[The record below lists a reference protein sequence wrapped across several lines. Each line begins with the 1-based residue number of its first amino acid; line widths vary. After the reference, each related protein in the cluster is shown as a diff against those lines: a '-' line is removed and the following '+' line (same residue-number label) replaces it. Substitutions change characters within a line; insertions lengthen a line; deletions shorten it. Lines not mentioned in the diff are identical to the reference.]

1 MNLLRSAPFRFLREP
16 ATEPNAT
23 HPQRPGTGKLV
34 LAIYQDRH
42 PLGQSLARLKAALY
56 CLEDVRSTCFLHW
69 SRLRDQMSRRRGC
82 PPRACRAETMIG
94 VIADDLTGAAELGGV
109 GLRHGLKVEVIL
121 QGECKSEADL
131 ICFDTDSRSCT
142 AKEAALRAA
151 AAAIK
156 MRKAGARWIYKKVDS
171 VLRGQVLAEIRA
183 IQSALGLN
191 SALLVP
197 ANPGLGRTI
206 RNGRYYIKGKP
217 IHQTDFARD
226 PEYPRTSANVVEL
239 LGVSKGQQV
248 IVSRPTER
256 PIESGITLGE
266 VSSSADLQKWARH
279 PSANILLCGGAE
291 FFSTLLDAAGLA
303 AKGAGIRPD
312 MRAESGRNAS
322 NHGREL
328 FVCGSTSDFTWR
340 FINESRMHG
349 VKVFSLLELGKFP
362 FGGASL
368 KEITTNVIVAFR
380 SHRRVVLA
388 IGRPLLE
395 KRSVSRGLAMSL
407 TQIAVRVIE
416 TAKPEHVYAE
426 GGATA
431 AELVRQ
437 LGWKRLSVVKELAQG
452 VTTLALTNRNSP
464 SLTIKP
470 GSYEGWPRLSSRG
483 TSD

>member
-1 MNLLRSAPFRFLREP
+1 
-16 ATEPNAT
+16 
-23 HPQRPGTGKLV
+23 
-34 LAIYQDRH
+34 
-42 PLGQSLARLKAALY
+42 
-56 CLEDVRSTCFLHW
+56 
-69 SRLRDQMSRRRGC
+69 
-82 PPRACRAETMIG
+82 MIG

-109 GLRHGLKVEVIL
+109 GLRRGLKTEVIL
-121 QGECKSEADL
+121 RGECKSEADL

-142 AKEAALRAA
+142 AKEAARRAA

-171 VLRGQVLAEIRA
+171 VLRGQVLAEIGA

-197 ANPGLGRTI
+197 TNPGLGRTI

-226 PEYPRTSANVVEL
+226 PEYPRTSANVLEM
-239 LGVSKGQQV
+239 LGVSKWHRV
-248 IVSRPTER
+248 TVSPPTQR
-256 PIESGITLGE
+256 SNESGITLGE
-266 VSSSADLQKWARH
+266 VSSSADLQRWARQR
-279 PSANILLCGGAE
+279 SANTLLCGGAE
-291 FFSTLLDAAGLA
+291 FFATLLDLMGPA
-303 AKGAGIRPD
+303 AKGIGGKAGE
-312 MRAESGRNAS
+312 RAILDGKAS
-322 NHGREL
+322 KLGREL

-340 FINESRMHG
+340 FMNESRMHG

-362 FGGASL
+362 FSTASL
-368 KEITTNVIVAFR
+368 KKITMNVILAFR

-395 KRSVSRGLAMSL
+395 KRAVSRGLAMSL

-431 AELVRQ
+431 AELVGQ

-452 VTTLALTNRNSP
+452 VTTLALANRVSP
-464 SLTIKP
+464 FLTIKP
-470 GSYEGWPRLSSRG
+470 GSYEGWPKAI
-483 TSD
+483 